1 MSEFSLNSKQPPFTK
16 LAACLAIVCLLAAC
30 ERPASMQVREGDD
43 PHYEDED
50 VAFRTTYYFR
60 VFDYCA
66 GADSSEAAYAQVP
79 RIDSLYRFRMT
90 GKASTIGKKVRF
102 ESGTLKSYQV
112 DPFGADV
119 IYDKNIGKLR
129 FISQQ
134 ESDQRAKR
142 EAAFNDF
149 ERLLK
154 RYKEL
159 TSEADAN
166 RQEAVNAAIEASIKV
181 AVDAIGEA
189 EAVADFQER
198 TRILAEELEKA
209 VSRGAEMPQGVPT
222 STLELLETALNDQLQ
237 TFAEISP
244 NTQTV
249 EQTSVTGPEREA
261 LEMRLHALRGAN
273 EVLQAEAES
282 QVRTAE
288 DAIAAAGTAREQAA
302 ENEVAKE
309 AAEEQ
314 LRQALEQKASADALA
329 TLAKEKNEEADAL
342 ERRLYGAAIDQIAAD
357 AVLVCPGSL
366 TRRRGFQI
374 LGPEG
379 WRTFDQDDRLVMA
392 MSSDASPI
400 IGVLEDLSSR
410 VLNARSTNEVL
421 LVPLVQERLRTVQA
435 QRALEQVQ
443 PGTSPEKVV
452 ETVLKA
458 FNQGSTGPEEL
469 E

>member
-1 MSEFSLNSKQPPFTK
+1 MSESSLHSKQSRFIR
-16 LAACLAIVCLLAAC
+16 LAACLAIVCLLPAC

-66 GADSSEAAYAQVP
+66 GADSSEAAYTQVP

-90 GKASTIGKKVRF
+90 GKASTIGEKIKF
-102 ESGTLKSYQV
+102 ESGTLKSYQI

-119 IYDKNIGKLR
+119 IYDKNTGKFR
-129 FISQQ
+129 FVSQQ

-142 EAAFNDF
+142 EAALDDF

-159 TSEADAN
+159 TREADTD
-166 RQEAVNAAIEASIKV
+166 RQEAVNAAIKAAV
-181 AVDAIGEA
+181 AGITEA
-189 EAVADFQER
+189 EGVADSQER
-198 TRILAEELEKA
+198 TRILAEVLEKA
-209 VSRGAEMPQGVPT
+209 VSRGAELSQGVPT
-222 STLELLETALNDQLQ
+222 STLELLQSALNDQLQ
-237 TFAEISP
+237 TFVEINP
-244 NTQTV
+244 NTQALG
-249 EQTSVTGPEREA
+249 QSSVTGSERQT
-261 LEMRLHALRGAN
+261 LERRLHALRDAS
-273 EVLQAEAES
+273 EVLQAKAKS
-282 QVRTAE
+282 QVRIAE
-288 DAIAAAGTAREQAA
+288 DAINSANTARVQAA
-302 ENEVAKE
+302 EDELAKE

-314 LRQALEQKASADALA
+314 LRLALEQKANANALV
-329 TLAKEKNEEADAL
+329 TLANEKNEEANAL
-342 ERRLYGAAIDQIAAD
+342 ERRLYGAAMDQVAGD

-392 MSSDASPI
+392 MTSDASPI

-410 VLNARSTNEVL
+410 VLSARSKNEVL

-435 QRALEQVQ
+435 QRALEQLP
-443 PGTSPEKVV
+443 PGTSHEKVV

-458 FNQGSTGPEEL
+458 FNQGDTGPEQL